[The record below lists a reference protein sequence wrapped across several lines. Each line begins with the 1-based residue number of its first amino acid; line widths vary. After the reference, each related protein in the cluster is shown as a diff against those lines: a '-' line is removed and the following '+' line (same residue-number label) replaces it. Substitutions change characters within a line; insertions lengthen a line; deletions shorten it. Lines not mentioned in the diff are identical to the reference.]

1 MESKP
6 SMMELNILV
15 ELNKEVGEA
24 DGYANNFG
32 QGVKLTNGADTIQP
46 LLFINL
52 CRFDLVRRFF
62 AAIYVRIKN
71 FNDITIR
78 LQS

>member
-32 QGVKLTNGADTIQP
+32 
-46 LLFINL
+46 
-52 CRFDLVRRFF
+52 
-62 AAIYVRIKN
+62 
-71 FNDITIR
+71 
-78 LQS
+78 